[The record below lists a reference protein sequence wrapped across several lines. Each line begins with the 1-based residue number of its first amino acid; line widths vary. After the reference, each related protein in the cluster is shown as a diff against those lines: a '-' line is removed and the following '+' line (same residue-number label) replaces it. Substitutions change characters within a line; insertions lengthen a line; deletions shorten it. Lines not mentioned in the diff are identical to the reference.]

1 MNDRPLR
8 RTKLVVVGVLLLLVP
23 ALILVATLGFLLV
36 AEGLVLGELSLL
48 ELLELYVIELLLIAA
63 IAYALYRL
71 LGRSIRRV
79 VLAPTGAER
88 GDDDDADAGTGAGSV
103 DQARE

>member
-1 MNDRPLR
+1 MNDRLR
-8 RTKLVVVGVLLLLVP
+8 RRIKLVVVGVLLLLVP

-79 VLAPTGAER
+79 VLDAER
-88 GDDDDADAGTGAGSV
+88 GEDDDTDAGFGAADGG
-103 DQARE
+103 RE

>member
-1 MNDRPLR
+1 MNDRLR
-8 RTKLVVVGVLLLLVP
+8 RRIKLVVVGVLLLLVP

-79 VLAPTGAER
+79 VLAPTGTER
-88 GDDDDADAGTGAGSV
+88 GENDDTDAGSGAADRG
-103 DQARE
+103 RE

>member
-1 MNDRPLR
+1 MNDRLR
-8 RTKLVVVGVLLLLVP
+8 RRIKLVVVGILLLLVP

-79 VLAPTGAER
+79 VLDPTGAER
-88 GDDDDADAGTGAGSV
+88 GEDDDTDAGSGAADRG
-103 DQARE
+103 RE

>member
-1 MNDRPLR
+1 MNDRPRR

-79 VLAPTGAER
+79 VLAPTDAGRA
-88 GDDDDADAGTGAGSV
+88 DDDADAGTGVGAAN
-103 DQARE
+103 QPRE

>member
-1 MNDRPLR
+1 MTDRLR
-8 RTKLVVVGVLLLLVP
+8 RRIKLVVVGVLLLLVP

-36 AEGLVLGELSLL
+36 AEGLVIGELSLL

-79 VLAPTGAER
+79 VLGAER
-88 GDDDDADAGTGAGSV
+88 GEDDDTDADFGAADGG
-103 DQARE
+103 RE